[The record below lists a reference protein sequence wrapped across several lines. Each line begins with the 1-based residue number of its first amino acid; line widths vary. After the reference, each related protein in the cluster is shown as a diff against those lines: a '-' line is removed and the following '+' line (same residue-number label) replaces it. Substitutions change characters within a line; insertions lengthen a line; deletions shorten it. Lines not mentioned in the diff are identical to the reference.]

1 MHHEKLLEALDNN
14 DIQKWMFE
22 GVVIKDYAQA
32 PINCIS
38 WFGEEFSKFGGIVAD
53 ESCDYLEEV
62 WLTKIKPRQIKKHNC
77 MYGGS
82 LIAHFAFNTQRAHFE
97 QDTNLMESYEVL
109 SFYDGEIGF

>member
-38 WFGEEFSKFGGIVAD
+38 WLGEEFSKFGGIVAD

-97 QDTNLMESYEVL
+97 QDTNLMESY
-109 SFYDGEIGF
+109 